1 MEVFSSERTPPFTFL
16 LAEMHLLW
24 LELKQPVWTTKPC
37 IQKGEATIREV
48 ESRSICPFLS
58 GLSH

>member
-1 MEVFSSERTPPFTFL
+1 MEVFSSESTPPFTFL
-16 LAEMHLLW
+16 LAEMHLLL

-37 IQKGEATIREV
+37 IQKGEETIREV

>member
-24 LELKQPVWTTKPC
+24 LELKQPLWTTKPC
-37 IQKGEATIREV
+37 IQKQEATMKEV
-48 ESRSICPFLS
+48 ESHSI
-58 GLSH
+58 